1 MKGAAQEH
9 INKAV
14 ANFTKRLTAYM
25 AVALQPM
32 VVTSSICINSVRL
45 QVCILIP
52 SPTNRLFSEPP
63 RECRERPG
71 PDHP

>member
-1 MKGAAQEH
+1 MSWKSLRSIMEGAAQEH

-32 VVTSSICINSVRL
+32 VVT
-45 QVCILIP
+45 
-52 SPTNRLFSEPP
+52 
-63 RECRERPG
+63 
-71 PDHP
+71 